1 MRELH
6 YITIKPPGDPM
17 SRDDVR
23 ANFIVTSLLLLMATL
38 LTLKSWGLL

>member
-1 MRELH
+1 
-6 YITIKPPGDPM
+6 M